1 MQHEKICK
9 THGELVQENIIVE
22 PNKSA
27 KRGYTLRCRLCKLN
41 KDRNWKENN
50 RDKHRSSASRARNE
64 SRTLYRE
71 GKTNVEPF
79 ANVWARIDRMENPEK
94 YKEWT
99 SKSKKKHWKKNSV
112 HESLRQLGIT
122 IDIYDDLIEKHQG
135 LCAICNN
142 EETRLSRNGGVC
154 RLAIDHCHSTGKI
167 RGLLCHGCNTGIGK
181 FKDNIDLLQAA
192 ITYLKQ
198 HEHIK
203 DDITGVIHA

>member
-9 THGELVQENIIVE
+9 IHGELVQENIIIE

-27 KRGYTLRCRLCKLN
+27 KRGYTLRCRLCKID
-41 KDRNWKENN
+41 KDRKWKSLNWDQHKE
-50 RDKHRSSASRARNE
+50 SAGRARNQA
-64 SRTLYRE
+64 RKDFRE
-71 GKTNVEPF
+71 GLIATEPK
-79 ANVWARIDRMENPEK
+79 ANSWARIDRMENPEK

-99 SKSKKKHWKKNSV
+99 TKSKKKHWKKNSV

-122 IDIYDDLIEKHQG
+122 IDIYDALVEKHKG

-167 RGLLCHGCNTGIGK
+167 RGLLCHDCNTGLGK
-181 FKDNIDLLQAA
+181 
-192 ITYLKQ
+192 
-198 HEHIK
+198 
-203 DDITGVIHA
+203 